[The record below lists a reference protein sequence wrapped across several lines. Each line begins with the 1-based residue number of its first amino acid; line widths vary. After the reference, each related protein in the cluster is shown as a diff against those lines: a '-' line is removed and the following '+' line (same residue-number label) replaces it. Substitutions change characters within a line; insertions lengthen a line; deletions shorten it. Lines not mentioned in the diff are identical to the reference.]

1 MHNIDIAGSCTYNE
15 IQSQGD
21 IWRKTIDS
29 SPEQFD
35 QLAAWLE
42 KPYDEV
48 IFTGCGSTHYLSLA
62 AAKTWTYLTGCSA
75 RGIPGSEIWYYPDYT
90 FTSLKPRLVA
100 VSRSGETTE
109 TIHALDE
116 FKKRVGDE
124 GLVISCYPESNM
136 VRSSSFTLLAKDAQE
151 TSVAQTRS
159 FSSMYILAQ
168 LLAAAASGNKG
179 FSNELSQLPG
189 ALPNLVSKNEE
200 LVKTIGFDP
209 KYQHFVFLGSGVN
222 YGLASETMLKMKE
235 MSTSVS
241 EVFSFMEFRHGP
253 MSVITNN
260 SLVIGFISDSR
271 KSEEMKVL
279 SDMKSL
285 GATTLAMIENEKDSI
300 ADFTIGLESGVSEL
314 ARGALYLP
322 LLQLL
327 GYYHAISKGLDPDY
341 PTNLSSVVY
350 L

>member
-1 MHNIDIAGSCTYNE
+1 MTTSNGNYTYEE
-15 IQSQGD
+15 IKSQGD
-21 IWRKTIDS
+21 VWKRTIDS
-29 SPEQFD
+29 SPEQLD
-35 QLAAWLE
+35 RIAEWLA
-42 KPYDEV
+42 KSYDEV

-75 RGIPGSEIWYYPDYT
+75 RGIPSSEIWYYPDYT
-90 FTSLKPRLVA
+90 FTKVKPKLVA
-100 VSRSGETTE
+100 VSRSGVTTE
-109 TIHALDE
+109 TINALDVFE
-116 FKKRVGDE
+116 KKIGQE
-124 GLVISCYPESNM
+124 GLVISCYPESSM
-136 VRSSSFTLLAKDAQE
+136 VQSSSFALLAKDAQE

-168 LLAAAASGNKG
+168 LLAAAASANQE
-179 FSNELSQLPG
+179 FTSELSKLPEMFSK
-189 ALPNLVSKNEE
+189 LVSKNED

-209 KYQHFVFLGSGVN
+209 KYQHYVFLGSGVN

-253 MSVITNN
+253 MSVITEN
-260 SLVIGFISDSR
+260 SLVIGFVSDAR
-271 KSEEMKVL
+271 KQEEMKVL
-279 SDMKSL
+279 TDMKSL
-285 GATTLAMIENEKDSI
+285 GATTLALIEDEKDSI
-300 ADFTIGLESGVSEL
+300 ADFTIGLKSGISEL

-327 GYYHAISKGLDPDY
+327 GYYHAISKGLDPDK

>member
-1 MHNIDIAGSCTYNE
+1 MTSSTENYTYKE
-15 IQSQGD
+15 IMSQGE

-29 SPEQFD
+29 SPQQLD
-35 QLAAWLE
+35 QLAEWLD
-42 KPYDEV
+42 KPNDEV

-62 AAKTWTYLTGCSA
+62 AAKTWTYLTGCSS
-75 RGIPGSEIWYYPDYT
+75 RGIPGSEIWYYPEYT
-90 FTSLKPRLVA
+90 FTKLTPKLVA

-116 FKKRVGDE
+116 FRKKVGHE

-179 FSNELSQLPG
+179 FSNELSQLPRTF
-189 ALPNLVSKNEE
+189 PNLVLKNEE
-200 LVKTIGFDP
+200 LVKTIGFNP
-209 KYQHFVFLGSGVN
+209 KFQHFVFLGSGVN

-271 KSEEMKVL
+271 RSEEMKVL
-279 SDMKSL
+279 SEMKSL
-285 GATTLAMIENEKDSI
+285 GATTLALIENEKDSVADYTI
-300 ADFTIGLESGVSEL
+300 ALQSGVSEL

-327 GYYHAISKGLDPDY
+327 GYYHAISKGLDPDN